1 MSNENWEKLIAKT
14 LEILNSK
21 FDNEPLK
28 ESWCELF
35 QLVIIHCSFEYII
48 NEVLPIISQMF
59 ALKNQLPIWL
69 RAAKM
74 ILSIIKWFGE
84 EGFDWEQKLYKTLVA
99 ACWDL

>member
-48 NEVLPIISQMF
+48 NEVLPIVS
-59 ALKNQLPIWL
+59 
-69 RAAKM
+69 
-74 ILSIIKWFGE
+74 
-84 EGFDWEQKLYKTLVA
+84 
-99 ACWDL
+99 